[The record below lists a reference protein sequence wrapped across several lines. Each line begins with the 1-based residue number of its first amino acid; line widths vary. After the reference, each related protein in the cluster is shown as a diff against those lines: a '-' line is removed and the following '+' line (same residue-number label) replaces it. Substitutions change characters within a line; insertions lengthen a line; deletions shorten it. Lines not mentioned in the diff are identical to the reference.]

1 MSFFGSIGLLSFA
14 AANSL
19 KILSSVLCD
28 LWSLGATVR
37 GQAWIPEC
45 GGPESRTLNHQRT
58 LDPVEP
64 LAKALPKTSN
74 SALRP
79 STTKRPVSAS
89 ARHPIPILQQ
99 NRATTLHISRLADKV
114 IPNPQTAQNMLLNL
128 ALTFGKTG
136 FTSIHQNTG
145 TSSPNQ
151 ENFMNTSSISPTGR
165 RLQIKSNDD
174 LPTCRKETSNTVN

>member
-1 MSFFGSIGLLSFA
+1 MWPVKSWCHSKGSGLNPWGWGTWVQDCEPPKNSWPHGTFGKSTPKDLQLST
-14 AANSL
+14 
-19 KILSSVLCD
+19 K
-28 LWSLGATVR
+28 TKH
-37 GQAWIPEC
+37 
-45 GGPESRTLNHQRT
+45 HQ
-58 LDPVEP
+58 
-64 LAKALPKTSN
+64 
-74 SALRP
+74 
-79 STTKRPVSAS
+79 RPVSAS

-128 ALTFGKTG
+128 ALTFRKTR

-151 ENFMNTSSISPTGR
+151 ENFMNTSSISPTGC